1 MDAQDK
7 AKRSVFVG
15 NIPYEAT
22 EETLYGIFGE
32 IGPVK
37 GLRLVTDKETG
48 KPKGYGFVEYNDP
61 STAQSAIR
69 NLAGREIHGRN
80 LRVDSASKTQ
90 NPGGPGGPGGFQGG
104 YQQNQGGFQQNQSGG
119 PFGGEQGGN
128 QGMGGNNSFGARAPT
143 SFDQFGGQS
152 QQMGNVKREA
162 PPGVVNQP
170 TPVQRGPPAQAPTE
184 IATPK
189 SQAFVKDEGKYGEP
203 TVPKDAPE
211 SISRAVASL
220 PPEQMHQLMKE
231 MKECINNNPHEAR
244 NMLLQNPQLA
254 YALLQAQVSMRIVDP
269 DIAMK
274 MLHRQA
280 PVQPLLS
287 SGVNTRQLGSE
298 SKAQKLAK
306 LDSKVSGSVP
316 TSSVAQRA
324 SVPKPVQQPKKEPT
338 PVDAGSDKEKAA
350 LIMQVMNLTPEQINM
365 LPLEQRRSILE
376 LRAQLANQR

>member
-1 MDAQDK
+1 MSDEK

-22 EETLYGIFGE
+22 EDTLYQIFGE
-32 IGPVK
+32 VGQVK

-48 KPKGYGFVEYNDP
+48 KPKGYGFVEYADQ

-69 NLAGREIHGRN
+69 NLSGREVHGRN
-80 LRVDSASKTQ
+80 LRVDSASQT
-90 NPGGPGGPGGFQGG
+90 QGG
-104 YQQNQGGFQQNQSGG
+104 SGG
-119 PFGGEQGGN
+119 GGQQPSRG
-128 QGMGGNNSFGARAPT
+128 APT
-143 SFDQFGGQS
+143 SFDQYGQS
-152 QQMGNVKREA
+152 GGYQQQARFPPGVGKMEA
-162 PPGVVNQP
+162 PPIPEQRNP
-170 TPVQRGPPAQAPTE
+170 PAVQRGPPQVPPNQGDSS
-184 IATPK
+184 ITPK

-203 TVPKDAPE
+203 VVPKDAPE

-280 PVQPLLS
+280 PVQPLIH
-287 SGVNTRQLGSE
+287 SGVNTRNVGSKE
-298 SKAQKLAK
+298 KLNRLTEHTAP
-306 LDSKVSGSVP
+306 SERERRREPAPPPSRQP
-316 TSSVAQRA
+316 Q
-324 SVPKPVQQPKKEPT
+324 PKPVQPKNEAKSN
-338 PVDAGSDKEKAA
+338 DSNDREKAQ
-350 LIMQVMNLTPEQINM
+350 LIMQVMNLTNDQINM

-376 LRAQLANQR
+376 LRAQLQTQGGSQ